1 MMKKQFSEKMG
12 KFLDGKGFYIA
23 LILCLAVI
31 GCSTYYLVHSLRS
44 ISVTTQELEAAS
56 APAEIAA
63 EDILESPSV
72 FTEAEGDSNVQEVL
86 AEEDTPAAEAAAPA
100 EVPAEAPVEVPA
112 EPVSAPAEELAKVTT
127 WPIQGSVV
135 TAFSPDALIADQT
148 MGDWRTHEGIDLAA
162 EEGTNVQAVADG
174 TVTAIDND
182 LLLGIVMTVE
192 HSGGL
197 TSVYGNLGTETLV
210 EVGDKVSAGCVLG
223 QVGNTAAGE
232 AALGNHLHFA
242 MTLNGEPVNPAD
254 YLP

>member
-1 MMKKQFSEKMG
+1 MKKQFSEKMG
-12 KFLDGKGFYIA
+12 KFFDGKGFYIA
-23 LILCLAVI
+23 LVLCLAVI
-31 GCSTYYLVHSLRS
+31 GCSTYYLVHSIRS
-44 ISVTTQELEAAS
+44 ISVNTQEIEAVS
-56 APAEIAA
+56 APAEIEVA
-63 EDILESPSV
+63 DILESPSIY
-72 FTEAEGDSNVQEVL
+72 TEAEEGPGAEEIL
-86 AEEDTPAAEAAAPA
+86 AEEVEPAIEAAGEATVEA
-100 EVPAEAPVEVPA
+100 AVEEAAPVSQA
-112 EPVSAPAEELAKVTT
+112 EQLAQVTT

-135 TAFSPDALIADQT
+135 TAFSPDTLMADQT

-162 EEGTNVQAVADG
+162 EAGTNVQAVADG

-232 AALGNHLHFA
+232 TAMGDHLHFA
-242 MTLNGEPVNPAD
+242 MTLDGEPVDPAD